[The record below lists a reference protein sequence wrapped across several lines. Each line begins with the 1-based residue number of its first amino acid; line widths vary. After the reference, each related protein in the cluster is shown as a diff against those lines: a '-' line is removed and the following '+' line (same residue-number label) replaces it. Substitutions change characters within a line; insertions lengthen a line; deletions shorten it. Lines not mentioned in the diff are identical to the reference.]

1 MVCQRTQQSARYPI
15 KRPSGRR
22 YWLWLLA
29 FSLLSSGCVHR
40 RLTVRSNPPGALVY
54 VDNNEIGT
62 TPVSV
67 DFTYYGARQIRL
79 VKDGYE
85 TLKDQVRIKAPWYQ
99 YVPIDFVVENLVPM
113 EIDDHRH
120 LTYQLEP
127 QLVTSNDQLLNR
139 AEELRRGNPG
149 VPPAENLPA
158 PRVDDQPP
166 PPAGRPFQP

>member
-1 MVCQRTQQSARYPI
+1 MISNSAKPTRYPG
-15 KRPSGRR
+15 GRR
-22 YWLWLLA
+22 PGGRRRWLCLLA
-29 FSLLSSGCVHR
+29 CALALTTGCVQR

-54 VDNNEIGT
+54 VDNNEIGM

-85 TLKDQVRIKAPWYQ
+85 TLKDQVRISAPWYQ
-99 YVPIDFVVENLVPM
+99 YVPIDFVVENLVPV
-113 EIDDHRH
+113 EIEDHRH

-127 QLVTSNDQLLNR
+127 QLVAPNDQLLNR

-149 VPPAENLPA
+149 MPMGEVLPA
-158 PRVDDQPP
+158 PRPEDLPP
-166 PPAGRPFQP
+166 PPGPRLQP

>member
-1 MVCQRTQQSARYPI
+1 MISNPAKHERYPGPR
-15 KRPSGRR
+15 RPGGRR
-22 YWLWLLA
+22 RWLCLA
-29 FSLLSSGCVHR
+29 VCALILSTGCVQR
-40 RLTVRSNPPGALVY
+40 RLIVRSNPPGALVY
-54 VDNNEIGT
+54 VDNNEIGM

-85 TLKDQVRIKAPWYQ
+85 TLKDQVRISPPWYQ
-99 YVPIDFVVENLVPM
+99 YVPIDFVVENLVPL

-127 QLVTSNDQLLNR
+127 QLVTPNDQLLNR

-149 VPPAENLPA
+149 APPGEVLPA
-158 PRVDDQPP
+158 PRLEDLPP
-166 PPAGRPFQP
+166 PPAQRLQP